1 MKRILV
7 MAAEQEELD
16 AAIAA
21 YNGCRG
27 QLKNIAEVKFMLCGI
42 GAVST
47 CYAITKE
54 IYTAAAAGKRYE
66 IAILVGLA
74 GSYDLQKFPIG
85 SVALIEKAYLGD
97 LGFDTPTGL
106 KTLFDTKVLDS
117 NIFPFKEGALC
128 RLEAGAE
135 TEEFLKRFKPASAVT
150 RQTFTGDRLKRDEI
164 VSKFNSEIED
174 MEGAALHYVCLMEKI
189 PFFQLRGV
197 SNEVG
202 ERDRGK
208 WNAPLALD
216 AIKKAMLEFF
226 RFECKG

>member
-74 GSYDLQKFPIG
+74 GSYDCRSFP
-85 SVALIEKAYLGD
+85 
-97 LGFDTPTGL
+97 
-106 KTLFDTKVLDS
+106 
-117 NIFPFKEGALC
+117 
-128 RLEAGAE
+128 
-135 TEEFLKRFKPASAVT
+135 
-150 RQTFTGDRLKRDEI
+150 
-164 VSKFNSEIED
+164 
-174 MEGAALHYVCLMEKI
+174 
-189 PFFQLRGV
+189 
-197 SNEVG
+197 
-202 ERDRGK
+202 
-208 WNAPLALD
+208 
-216 AIKKAMLEFF
+216 
-226 RFECKG
+226 